1 MNLTPLLHAH
11 TVALIGIST
20 PDRFGGQVY
29 TNLHSFGYE
38 GKIYGI
44 NPRYETL
51 YAQPIYPTLG
61 ALPETPD
68 LAILAVP
75 NRALLPAFEEVA
87 AQGIRA
93 AVIFGSAHNETGD
106 PRATEKAIAALARQH
121 DIAICGPNC
130 MGFLAFGQKLVVSG
144 YPVVPG
150 TPSGH
155 ITFISHS
162 GSVFDSI
169 WQNNRHLHFNYVISA
184 GNEIATTA
192 ADYMHFALQDPTTRV
207 IGIFLETVRDPAG
220 FRAALADAN
229 ARDVPVVV
237 LKVGRSER
245 GARLA
250 QSHSGALAGNDAV
263 YNALFDRYN
272 VRRVRSLDEMMDTL
286 ELFATGWRPH
296 PRAIA
301 ATLDSGGE
309 RGLLV
314 DMADEIGVPFA
325 QISPATQTRLAEI
338 LDPGLEPVNPLD
350 AWGTG
355 NEVDRIYRDSLLAL
369 DADPATGLSLFAVDL
384 MRESNIPPTYVDI
397 VCGDT
402 HTIPTL
408 SHFTKPFAFLVNVT
422 SAASEEQMARLR
434 AAGIPVLMGT
444 ETGLRAVRHLFDYCE
459 RANQQISNQQTN
471 KPTNPPFPIPN
482 SQFLIPNFSSPLDE
496 HTSKQLLARYGLP
509 HPPEKIAESLAEALT
524 TAEQIGYPLALKTA
538 NGILHKTDAGGL
550 HLNLRTPDAL
560 RTAYED
566 LATRLGPRV
575 LVQKMA
581 APGVELIL
589 GLIND
594 PQFGLLL
601 SIGIGGI
608 LVEVLRDTRLIL
620 LPTTEDDI
628 RRALRALRGAALLRG
643 VRGHPPVD
651 EDAIIRAALSLAAF
665 AADAGDLI
673 AEVDINP
680 LIARPDGVVA
690 VDALIIPKKPLA
702 EHPERRNLP
711 SALGRQI
718 P

>member
-1 MNLTPLLHAH
+1 MSDLSPLLHAR

-29 TNLHSFGYE
+29 TNLHNFGYE
-38 GKIYGI
+38 GRTYGI

-51 YAQPIYPTLG
+51 YHQPIYPSLA
-61 ALPETPD
+61 ALPEKPD

-75 NRALLPAFEEVA
+75 NRALRPAFEEVA

-169 WQNNRHLHFNYVISA
+169 WQNNRDLHFNYVISA

-207 IGIFLETVRDPAG
+207 IGIYLETVRDPAG
-220 FRAALADAN
+220 FRVALADAN
-229 ARDVPVVV
+229 ARDIPVVV

-263 YNALFDRYN
+263 YNALFERYN
-272 VRRVRSLDEMMDTL
+272 VRRVRSLDEMVDTL

-314 DMADEIGVPFA
+314 DLADEIGVPFA

-397 VCGDT
+397 
-402 HTIPTL
+402 TIPALT
-408 SHFTKPFAFLVNVT
+408 HFQKPFAFLVNVT

-459 RANQQISNQQTN
+459 RANQPTNQL
-471 KPTNPPFPIPN
+471 TNPPSPLPN

-496 HTSKQLLARYGLP
+496 HTSKTLLAQYGLP
-509 HPPEKIAESLAEALT
+509 VPPEQIAETLPDVLAA
-524 TAEQIGYPLALKTA
+524 AEHIGYPIALKTA

-550 HLNLRTPDAL
+550 HLNVRTPDAL

-566 LATRLGPRV
+566 LATRLGSRV
-575 LVQKMA
+575 LIQKMA
-581 APGVELIL
+581 APGLELIL

-594 PQFGLLL
+594 PQFGMFL
-601 SIGIGGI
+601 SLGLGGI
-608 LVEVLRDTRLIL
+608 LVEVLRDTRLVM
-620 LPTTEDDI
+620 LPATEDDL
-628 RRALRALRGAALLRG
+628 RRALRSLRGAALLRG
-643 VRGHPPVD
+643 VRGQPPVD
-651 EDAIIRAALSLAAF
+651 EDAILRAALSLAAF
-665 AADAGDLI
+665 AADAGDHL

-690 VDALIIPKKPLA
+690 VDALIIPKKANNGSSPA
-702 EHPERRNLP
+702 
-711 SALGRQI
+711 
-718 P
+718 

>member
-1 MNLTPLLHAH
+1 MPSLTPLLHAR
-11 TVALIGIST
+11 TVAIVGIST

-29 TNLHSFGYE
+29 TNLYNFGYE
-38 GKIYGI
+38 GKIFGV
-44 NPRYETL
+44 NPRYQTL
-51 YAQPIYPTLG
+51 YDQPVYPSLA
-61 ALPETPD
+61 ALPEKPD
-68 LAILAVP
+68 LTILAVP
-75 NRALLPAFEEVA
+75 NRVLLPAFEEVA

-93 AVIFGSAHNETGD
+93 AVIFGSAFNEHGD
-106 PRATEKAIAALARQH
+106 PRASEKAIAAIAREH
-121 DIAICGPNC
+121 NIAICGPNC
-130 MGFLAFGQKLVVSG
+130 MGFLAFGQKLVISG

-162 GSVFDSI
+162 GSVFDSM
-169 WQNNRHLHFNYVISA
+169 WQNNRDIHFNYVISA

-220 FRAALADAN
+220 FRTALANAN
-229 ARDVPVVV
+229 ARDIPVVV

-263 YNALFDRYN
+263 YDALFDRYN
-272 VRRVRSLDEMMDTL
+272 VRRVRSLDEMVDTL

-309 RGLLV
+309 RGMLV

-325 QISPATQTRLAEI
+325 QISPATTARLAKI

-369 DADPATGLSLFAVDL
+369 DADPATGLNLFAVDL

-397 VCGDT
+397 V
-402 HTIPTL
+402 IPNL
-408 SHFTKPFAFLVNVT
+408 ARFTKPFAFLVNVT
-422 SAASEEQMARLR
+422 SAASEEQMAKLR
-434 AAGIPVLMGT
+434 ATGIPVLMGT
-444 ETGLRAVRHLFDYCE
+444 ETGLRAIRHLFDYCE
-459 RANQQISNQQTN
+459 ARERYSDSAIQRLSDSTDQPITDHRSPITNPSIPTIQYLISNYQLSITN
-471 KPTNPPFPIPN
+471 YQLPI
-482 SQFLIPNFSSPLDE
+482 LDE
-496 HTSKQLLARYGLP
+496 HTSKTLLARYGLP
-509 HPPEKIAESLAEALT
+509 HPPEKIAETLADALT
-524 TAEQIGYPLALKTA
+524 AAEHIGYPIALKTA

-550 HLNLRTPDAL
+550 HLNLQSPISLT
-560 RTAYED
+560 TAYED
-566 LATRLGPRV
+566 LSARLGPRV

-594 PQFGLLL
+594 PQFGMLL

-608 LVEVLRDTRLIL
+608 LVEVLRDTRLLL
-620 LPTTEDDI
+620 LPTTADDI
-628 RRALRALRGAALLRG
+628 RRALRSLRGAALLRG
-643 VRGHPPVD
+643 VRGQPPVD
-651 EDAIIRAALSLAAF
+651 EDAIINAALSLAAF
-665 AADAGDLI
+665 AADAGHLI

-690 VDALIIPKKPLA
+690 VDAVIIPKK
-702 EHPERRNLP
+702 
-711 SALGRQI
+711 GK
-718 P
+718 

>member
-1 MNLTPLLHAH
+1 MYILKHIFFRQTFMADLTPLLHARS
-11 TVALIGIST
+11 VALVGIST

-61 ALPETPD
+61 SLPETPD

-192 ADYMHFALQDPTTRV
+192 ADYMHFVLQDPTTRV

-229 ARDVPVVV
+229 ARDIPVVV

-272 VRRVRSLDEMMDTL
+272 VRRVRSLDEMVDTL

-296 PRAIA
+296 PRTIA

-309 RGLLV
+309 RGMLV

-402 HTIPTL
+402 HTIPAL
-408 SHFTKPFAFLVNVT
+408 AHFQKPFAFLVNLT
-422 SAASEEQMARLR
+422 SAASEEQMHRLR

-459 RANQQISNQQTN
+459 RANQQISKPANQ
-471 KPTNPPFPIPN
+471 PTNQRATHHSLLFTSPA
-482 SQFLIPNFSSPLDE
+482 PLDE
-496 HTSKQLLARYGLP
+496 HTSKHLLARYGLP
-509 HPPEKIAESLAEALT
+509 HPPEKIAESLADALT
-524 TAEQIGYPLALKTA
+524 VAEHIGYPLALKTA

-581 APGVELIL
+581 APGVELLL

-651 EDAIIRAALSLAAF
+651 EDAIVRAALSLAAF

-690 VDALIIPKKPLA
+690 VDALIIPKKSPLA
-702 EHPERRNLP
+702 
-711 SALGRQI
+711 
-718 P
+718 